1 MVNQRGA
8 TVRLLVMLFVGGW
21 CLAAGI
27 SPAWGKGDITPK
39 QTCGVTVPTF
49 EPQYSSLFMAIF
61 AQESGG
67 IADPYRAY
75 NMSKDGPVY
84 GIGQVLHS
92 NIRPWT
98 KKCIGTEY
106 PPTAPNASSPN
117 ARQGKSNLT
126 SVPNFW
132 ECDDIQLATVTCQ
145 LAEYFDKY
153 TAQGEEGFEACRS
166 AAAAWYG
173 GEGSVKKKNSTAK
186 EIGGPSLLEY
196 TTSVCNRWAKGEG
209 GTFAGISAIAQAALA
224 IEFLKCWSCDVI
236 ASIVTA
242 GVSTGKDA
250 FDSLRFGLISLML
263 AVEGLFILWYVFKI
277 VTPFGPDDR
286 VAGTMNSVVS
296 GMFVTMILASLLAS
310 GGMFWRYIYTPAMLS
325 TIDLSSAIISA
336 SGDTKTRACPSI
348 TADRKD
354 TDAVSEQ
361 IGDRVSCQVR
371 KMSESLGSGV
381 TIGWAMWNR
390 MNQYPVNLLNPLT
403 ALDAAGNFLN
413 RVNLFVSGLFLIGFF
428 FFVSLI
434 LAFGV
439 IDVFLR
445 IAILATASP
454 LMIAG
459 YGFKPTRGFASW
471 GLKGFLQ
478 SALSLALMSA
488 VAFLG
493 VALVETFGIGDQ
505 KVTIANLGQ
514 AIEGDK
520 NFPAPTINTAA
531 FWYLIT
537 IAMFLASFLPKMPG
551 LAAQLTGG
559 VGMHLSGQMNWGPT
573 IARATASFL
582 SNNTLGK
589 LWHGANNSLLA
600 GSVQAQRAKWQAV
613 QAAYKAKMG
622 GA

>member
-8 TVRLLVMLFVGGW
+8 NVRLLVMLFVGGW

-27 SPAWGKGDITPK
+27 SPAWATLDITPK
-39 QTCGVTVPTF
+39 KTCGISMPAF
-49 EPQYSSLFMAIF
+49 DAEHAGLFMAIF
-61 AQESGG
+61 GQESGG
-67 IADPYRAY
+67 DYQIV
-75 NMSKDGPVY
+75 NKDSGAL
-84 GIGQVLHS
+84 GIGQVMPANVPS
-92 NIRPWT
+92 WT
-98 KKCIGTEY
+98 KECLGQSYT
-106 PPTAPNASSPN
+106 PAQFLA
-117 ARQGKSNLT
+117 
-126 SVPNFW
+126 
-132 ECDDIQLATVTCQ
+132 CDDIQLATVTCK
-145 LAEYFDKY
+145 LSKMFDNY
-153 TAQGEEGFEACRS
+153 TAKGEEGFEACRS
-166 AAAAWYG
+166 TAAEWYSGQGSLKDSTRPQG
-173 GEGSVKKKNSTAK
+173 GY
-186 EIGGPSLLEY
+186 PSILAY
-196 TTSVCNRWAKGEG
+196 TVSVCTKWAKGEG
-209 GTFAGISAIAQAALA
+209 GTFSGISAIAQAALA

-296 GMFVTMILASLLAS
+296 SMFVTMILASLLAS

-493 VALVETFGIGDQ
+493 IALVETFGIGDQ

-537 IAMFLASFLPKMPG
+537 IALFLASFLPKMPG

-589 LWHGANNSLLA
+589 LWHGANNSLLS